1 METYGLSEEDDPDH
15 ADEACDDEMTA
26 EELAAAN
33 AEIVNDR
40 RRRRA
45 VLEGLPSLKEFL
57 VDWDTVISADLVA
70 RFRQALDGAK
80 VERDLQIFLED
91 NPTLLVQPLGGG
103 HGRWVLPQKR
113 LGGEHITDFMI
124 AEKSSLGFE
133 WTAVE
138 LESPTASIFT
148 KAGEFS
154 ATASHAIRQIE
165 DWRIWLGRNRDYATR
180 PRDQSGLGLIDIDAN
195 VPGWIII
202 GRRSSMA
209 AMTADRRRE
218 RSQKL
223 GIRIHSYDWLLD
235 RAEARIQELR

>member
-1 METYGLSEEDDPDH
+1 METYGLSEEDGPDH
-15 ADEACDDEMTA
+15 ADEDCDDEMTA

-45 VLEGLPSLKEFL
+45 ELEGHPSLTEFL

-202 GRRSSMA
+202 GRRSSMS